1 MEFYA
6 LDLETTGLDPS
17 RDEIIEVAW
26 AHFRDG
32 RLCGTYTSLV
42 RPSTSP
48 PAEILSLTGISEQ
61 ELSTAPDP
69 AMAIGEALRTV
80 AGHVVAAH
88 NVPFDRRFLEKA
100 ATALGV
106 PSPSVWVDTL
116 SVSRAV
122 WPHESSH
129 ALSAVRRRLALDCG
143 PAHRALPDAVAAG
156 KLLLRAIEEAGR
168 FPEGARQ
175 ALATTLPPS
184 LRSALVPAPVRTGEA
199 PREHLPPAHDLDEAF
214 LRLSGRPGW
223 QQRTGQ
229 RRYAEATLSTLS
241 EGGVAFLEA
250 GPGTGKTFG
259 YLVPL
264 LLELAGGRNRAV
276 IATRTRALQEQL
288 WHKDLPEARHSLGIS
303 VPSALL
309 KGRENYI
316 CPRQLEHARG
326 RLWKSDI
333 LNTVLVWAE
342 RTRTGDL
349 DELAALWAIPDGR
362 RLLSALRDVPQRC
375 TGRACPLRARCP
387 SRKARERA
395 REARLVVVN
404 HALLA
409 ADVAAG
415 GAILGN
421 VHSAVIDE
429 AHALPGAVR
438 DALTIR
444 VSPATVSSLLG
455 ELRRGGRG
463 LLASWAK
470 EVDTDPAV
478 QLWEEIRASHRLV
491 WNVLTPLIPAE
502 AARYDPQLIAPAR
515 EPADRLRNALS
526 RLSEELA
533 SVAEKTDGETA
544 ELAQA
549 LGAQAHNLEHSWTTV
564 LMPTG
569 ENQVFWHA
577 REGTMPSLN
586 ASPVDLAHPLR
597 TGLWS
602 RLRGAVL
609 TSATLDGG
617 TGVTPLALELGLEPD
632 SVGWQQ
638 WPSPFPYARVKAY
651 VAGFL
656 PRPTELS
663 YPQALA
669 AMLHKLTLQGGRRT
683 LALFTSR
690 RMLEATLPHL
700 EGVHT
705 LVQGRDGERNRLVR
719 RFRAEDPPVLLMGL
733 DTLWEGVDLPGDQ
746 VEVVVIARLP
756 FPVPSDPLVAA
767 EAQRMREQG
776 HDPFRLLFLPRAVL
790 RLRQGAGRLV
800 RSADDR
806 GLLVLADPRSAT
818 ERYGRTF
825 LDALPVPAQVA
836 TDTHELLSAL
846 SSVLN
851 RGADTAHATDG

>member
-26 AHFRDG
+26 AHFQEG
-32 RLCGTYTSLV
+32 KLCGTYASLV
-42 RPSTSP
+42 RPSASP
-48 PAEILSLTGISEQ
+48 PEEILKLTGITEQ
-61 ELSTAPDP
+61 ELATAPAP
-69 AMAIGEALRTV
+69 ALVLNEVLRTV
-80 AGHVVAAH
+80 SDHVVVAH
-88 NVPFDRRFLEKA
+88 NVPFDRAFLEKA
-100 ATALGV
+100 ARTLNAPM
-106 PSPSVWVDTL
+106 PSSWVDTL

-122 WPHESSH
+122 WPQESSH
-129 ALSAVRRRLALDCG
+129 ALSAVRRRLDLDCG

-156 KLLLRAIEEAGR
+156 RLLLRGIEEAGR

-175 ALATTLPPS
+175 ALATLLPAILHP
-184 LRSALVPAPVRTGEA
+184 LMVPRTA
-199 PREHLPPAHDLDEAF
+199 RTSDVPREHLPPAHDLDEAF
-214 LRLSGRPGW
+214 RRLSGRPGW
-223 QQRTGQ
+223 QDRAGQ
-229 RRYAEATLSTLS
+229 RLYAQTIASTLS
-241 EGGVAFLEA
+241 EGGVTFLEA

-264 LLELAGGRNRAV
+264 LLQLAGGRARAIV
-276 IATRTRALQEQL
+276 ATRTRALQEQL
-288 WHKDLPEARHSLGIS
+288 WHKDLPQALKSLAVS

-309 KGRENYI
+309 KGRENYV

-326 RLWKSDI
+326 RLWKSDL

-342 RTRTGDL
+342 RTQTGDL

-362 RLLSALRDVPQRC
+362 RLLSAIRDVPQRC
-375 TGRACPLRARCP
+375 TGRACPLRAHCP

-409 ADVAAG
+409 ADLATG

-429 AHALPGAVR
+429 AHALPAAVR

-444 VSPATVSSLLG
+444 LTPATVSSLLG

-478 QLWEEIRASHRLV
+478 RLWEEIRTAHRLV
-491 WNVLTPLIPAE
+491 WNTLTPLIPEE
-502 AARYDPQLIAPAR
+502 AARYGSQLVAAAC
-515 EPADRLRNALS
+515 EPAQRLRQALAE
-526 RLSEELA
+526 LSEELA
-533 SVAEKTDGETA
+533 AVGEKTEGETA
-544 ELAQA
+544 ELAQT
-549 LGAQAHNLEHSWTTV
+549 LGTQARFLEQAWSTV
-564 LMPTG
+564 LTPVG
-569 ENQVFWHA
+569 QNQVFWHA

-586 ASPVDLAHPLR
+586 ASPVELGNPLR

-602 RLRGAVL
+602 RLSGAVL

-617 TGVTPLALELGLEPD
+617 TGVAPLALELGLVPEE
-632 SVGWQQ
+632 VGWYQ
-638 WPSPFPYARVKAY
+638 WPSPFPYENVKAF

-656 PRPTELS
+656 PRPTEPS

-669 AMLHKLTLQGGRRT
+669 ATLHRLTLEGGRRT

-690 RMLEATLPHL
+690 RMLQATLPYL

-719 RFRAEDPPVLLMGL
+719 RFRTERPPVLLMGL

-756 FPVPSDPLVAA
+756 FPVPSDPLVQA
-767 EAQRMREQG
+767 EAQRMREEG

-800 RSADDR
+800 RSVDDR
-806 GLLVLADPRSAT
+806 GLLVLADPRAVT

-825 LDALPVPAQVA
+825 LQALPVPPQVA
-836 TDTHELLSAL
+836 SDTDELLAAL
-846 SSVLN
+846 RDTLEIDPDLA
-851 RGADTAHATDG
+851 RGNDG